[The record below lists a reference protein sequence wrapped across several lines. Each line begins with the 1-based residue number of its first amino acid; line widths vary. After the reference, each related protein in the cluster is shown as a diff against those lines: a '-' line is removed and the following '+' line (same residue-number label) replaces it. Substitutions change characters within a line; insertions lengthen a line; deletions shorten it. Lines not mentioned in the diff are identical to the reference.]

1 MWLNTLLQ
9 GYTLD
14 PMIGFLF
21 VPVQKYR
28 ERHSSFRPLQIVVM
42 VKRSM
47 KKRQRTRLS
56 KWSCLEEREQGLGA
70 EDDDDG
76 RCDPMTAESK
86 STGLNSGHC
95 VVGQVAFEN

>member
-1 MWLNTLLQ
+1 MFQYRNTER
-9 GYTLD
+9 D
-14 PMIGFLF
+14 
-21 VPVQKYR
+21 YR
-28 ERHSSFRPLQIVVM
+28 LQIVVT

-76 RCDPMTAESK
+76 RCDPMSAESK

-95 VVGQVAFEN
+95 VVGQEAFEN

>member
-1 MWLNTLLQ
+1 M
-9 GYTLD
+9 
-14 PMIGFLF
+14 
-21 VPVQKYR
+21 
-28 ERHSSFRPLQIVVM
+28 
-42 VKRSM
+42 
-47 KKRQRTRLS
+47 S